1 MKARV
6 PAAGVGKRGAE
17 GHIGYLLRQA
27 QGAARQRLDA
37 ALASQGL
44 TSPQFLLLNLLDAY
58 PGASGAD
65 LARTAQLTP
74 QTINLIVRK
83 LEADGLLA
91 RSEHESHGRVLRL
104 EVTTDGQARLKACK
118 RLADGVEAEL
128 LALLDPASE
137 AVVRR
142 WLAAVAAALLRE

>member
-27 QGAARQRLDA
+27 QGAARQRLDT
-37 ALASQGL
+37 ALAGQGL

-58 PGASGAD
+58 PGASGAE

-104 EVTTDGQARLKACK
+104 EVSAEGRTRLKACK
-118 RLADGVEAEL
+118 KLADAVEAEL

-142 WLAAVAAALLRE
+142 WLADVAATLLRE